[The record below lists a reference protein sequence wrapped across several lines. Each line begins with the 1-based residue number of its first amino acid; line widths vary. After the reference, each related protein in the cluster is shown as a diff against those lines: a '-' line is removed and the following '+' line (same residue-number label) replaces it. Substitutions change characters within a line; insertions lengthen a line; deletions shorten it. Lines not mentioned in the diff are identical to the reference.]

1 MTNHMAE
8 VAQMLGVELEE
19 VFKVTDDDSGK
30 YHNYYKFT
38 EKKGIE
44 VSEDNVKWEADTAGT
59 LVLKWLLIG
68 VYQNYYRF
76 SENNCFETSYDGVE
90 WGTATVIVLR
100 GILIGVARII
110 KLPWKP
116 QKCAPYYIP
125 CIVAQSEHMYSMF
138 YWNDDNYDKEYY
150 RMGLVRKTPE
160 EAVALTKKM
169 LEAINEQ

>member
-8 VAQMLGVELEE
+8 VAQMLGVEPEE

-44 VSEDNVKWEADTAGT
+44 VSEDNVKWETDTAGT

-68 VYQNYYRF
+68 V
-76 SENNCFETSYDGVE
+76 
-90 WGTATVIVLR
+90 
-100 GILIGVARII
+100 ARII

-116 QKCAPYYIP
+116 SRHDTYYMPSVTSIDKY
-125 CIVAQSEHMYSMF
+125 IKLFWTGSK
-138 YWNDDNYDKEYY
+138 NDEDSYQQ
-150 RMGLVRKTPE
+150 GLVLRTKK
-160 EAVALTKKM
+160 EAVELAEEMLDVARKKFAGGTKQ
-169 LEAINEQ
+169 EENNG

>member
-44 VSEDNVKWEADTAGT
+44 VSDDNVKWEADTAGT

-68 VYQNYYRF
+68 V
-76 SENNCFETSYDGVE
+76 
-90 WGTATVIVLR
+90 
-100 GILIGVARII
+100 ARII
-110 KLPWKP
+110 KLPWRP
-116 QKCAPYYIP
+116 SRGDVYYMPSVTSIGKY
-125 CIVAQSEHMYSMF
+125 IKLFWTGSR
-138 YWNDDNYDKEYY
+138 NDEGSYQQ
-150 RMGLVRKTPE
+150 GLVLRTKK
-160 EAVALTKKM
+160 EAVELAEEMLDVARKKFAM
-169 LEAINEQ
+169 ANERVKNE

>member
-68 VYQNYYRF
+68 V
-76 SENNCFETSYDGVE
+76 
-90 WGTATVIVLR
+90 
-100 GILIGVARII
+100 ARII

-116 QKCAPYYIP
+116 QKGETYYMPSVTSIGKY
-125 CIVAQSEHMYSMF
+125 IKLFWTGSK
-138 YWNDDNYDKEYY
+138 NDEDSYQQ
-150 RMGLVRKTPE
+150 GLVLRTEK
-160 EAVALTKKM
+160 EAVELAEEMLDVARKKFAM
-169 LEAINEQ
+169 AKEARDND

>member
-44 VSEDNVKWEADTAGT
+44 VSEDNVKWEADTAEV
-59 LVLKWLLIG
+59 LVLKWL
-68 VYQNYYRF
+68 
-76 SENNCFETSYDGVE
+76 
-90 WGTATVIVLR
+90 
-100 GILIGVARII
+100 LIGVARII

-116 QKCAPYYIP
+116 QRGETYYIP

-150 RMGLVRKTPE
+150 RMGLVCKTPE
-160 EAVALTKKM
+160 EAVARTKKM
-169 LEAINEQ
+169 LTVAKEGKNNG

>member
-68 VYQNYYRF
+68 V
-76 SENNCFETSYDGVE
+76 
-90 WGTATVIVLR
+90 
-100 GILIGVARII
+100 ARII
-110 KLPWKP
+110 RLPWRP
-116 QKCAPYYIP
+116 SRGDVYYMPSVTSIGKY
-125 CIVAQSEHMYSMF
+125 IKLFWTGSR
-138 YWNDDNYDKEYY
+138 NDEGSYQQ
-150 RMGLVRKTPE
+150 GLVLRTKK
-160 EAVALTKKM
+160 EAVELAEEMLDVARKKFAM
-169 LEAINEQ
+169 AKEARDND

>member
-44 VSEDNVKWEADTAGT
+44 VSDDNVKWEADTAGT

-68 VYQNYYRF
+68 V
-76 SENNCFETSYDGVE
+76 
-90 WGTATVIVLR
+90 
-100 GILIGVARII
+100 ARII

-116 QKCAPYYIP
+116 RKGEKYYTPYIST
-125 CIVAQSEHMYSMF
+125 QQEGMYVTY
-138 YWNDDNYDKEYY
+138 YWNNDDIDIEHY
-150 RMGLVRKTPE
+150 RMGIVCKNPE
-160 EAVALTKKM
+160 EAIAMTNRM
-169 LEAINEQ
+169 LAIAKDNNE

>member
-68 VYQNYYRF
+68 V
-76 SENNCFETSYDGVE
+76 
-90 WGTATVIVLR
+90 
-100 GILIGVARII
+100 ARII
-110 KLPWKP
+110 KLPWRP
-116 QKCAPYYIP
+116 SRGDVYYMPSVTSIGKY
-125 CIVAQSEHMYSMF
+125 IKLFWTGSR
-138 YWNDDNYDKEYY
+138 NDEISYQQ
-150 RMGLVRKTPE
+150 GLVLRTKK
-160 EAVALTKKM
+160 EAVELAEEMLDVARKKFAM
-169 LEAINEQ
+169 ANERVKNE

>member
-44 VSEDNVKWEADTAGT
+44 VSDDNVKWEADTAGT

-68 VYQNYYRF
+68 V
-76 SENNCFETSYDGVE
+76 
-90 WGTATVIVLR
+90 
-100 GILIGVARII
+100 ARII
-110 KLPWKP
+110 KLPWRP
-116 QKCAPYYIP
+116 SRGDLYYMPSVTSIGKY
-125 CIVAQSEHMYSMF
+125 IKLFWTGSR
-138 YWNDDNYDKEYY
+138 NDEGSYQQ
-150 RMGLVRKTPE
+150 GLVLRTKK
-160 EAVALTKKM
+160 EAVELAEEMLDVARKKFAM
-169 LEAINEQ
+169 AKEARDND

>member
-44 VSEDNVKWEADTAGT
+44 VSDDNVKWEADTAGT

-68 VYQNYYRF
+68 V
-76 SENNCFETSYDGVE
+76 
-90 WGTATVIVLR
+90 
-100 GILIGVARII
+100 ARII
-110 KLPWKP
+110 KLPWRP
-116 QKCAPYYIP
+116 SRGDVYYMPSVTSIGKY
-125 CIVAQSEHMYSMF
+125 IKLFWTGSR
-138 YWNDDNYDKEYY
+138 NDESSYQQ
-150 RMGLVRKTPE
+150 GLVLRTKK
-160 EAVALTKKM
+160 EAVELAEEMLDVARKKFAM
-169 LEAINEQ
+169 AKEARDND

>member
-68 VYQNYYRF
+68 V
-76 SENNCFETSYDGVE
+76 
-90 WGTATVIVLR
+90 
-100 GILIGVARII
+100 ARII
-110 KLPWKP
+110 KLPWRP
-116 QKCAPYYIP
+116 SRGDVYYMPSVTSIGKY
-125 CIVAQSEHMYSMF
+125 IKLFWTGSR
-138 YWNDDNYDKEYY
+138 NDEGSYQQ
-150 RMGLVRKTPE
+150 GLVLR
-160 EAVALTKKM
+160 TKK
-169 LEAINEQ
+169 EAIELAEEMLDVARKKFAMAKEVTT

>member
-44 VSEDNVKWEADTAGT
+44 VSDDNVKWEADTAGT

-68 VYQNYYRF
+68 V
-76 SENNCFETSYDGVE
+76 
-90 WGTATVIVLR
+90 
-100 GILIGVARII
+100 ARII
-110 KLPWKP
+110 KLPWRP
-116 QKCAPYYIP
+116 SRGDVYYMPSVTSIGKY
-125 CIVAQSEHMYSMF
+125 IKLFWTGSK
-138 YWNDDNYDKEYY
+138 NDEISYQQ
-150 RMGLVRKTPE
+150 GLVLRTKK
-160 EAVALTKKM
+160 EAVELAEEMLDVARKKFAM
-169 LEAINEQ
+169 AKEARDND

>member
-68 VYQNYYRF
+68 V
-76 SENNCFETSYDGVE
+76 
-90 WGTATVIVLR
+90 
-100 GILIGVARII
+100 ARII
-110 KLPWKP
+110 KLPWRP
-116 QKCAPYYIP
+116 SRGDVYYMPSVTSIGKY
-125 CIVAQSEHMYSMF
+125 IKLFWTGSR
-138 YWNDDNYDKEYY
+138 NDEGSYQQ
-150 RMGLVRKTPE
+150 GLVFRTEK
-160 EAVALTKKM
+160 EAVELAEEMLDVARKKFAM
-169 LEAINEQ
+169 AKEARDND

>member
-44 VSEDNVKWEADTAGT
+44 VSEDNVKWEAETAGT

-68 VYQNYYRF
+68 V
-76 SENNCFETSYDGVE
+76 
-90 WGTATVIVLR
+90 
-100 GILIGVARII
+100 ARII
-110 KLPWKP
+110 KLPWRP
-116 QKCAPYYIP
+116 SRGDVYYMPSVTSIGKY
-125 CIVAQSEHMYSMF
+125 IKLFWTGSR
-138 YWNDDNYDKEYY
+138 NDEGSYQQ
-150 RMGLVRKTPE
+150 GLVLRTKK
-160 EAVALTKKM
+160 EAVELAEEMLDVARKKFAM
-169 LEAINEQ
+169 ANERVKNE

>member
-68 VYQNYYRF
+68 V
-76 SENNCFETSYDGVE
+76 
-90 WGTATVIVLR
+90 
-100 GILIGVARII
+100 ARII
-110 KLPWKP
+110 KLPWRP
-116 QKCAPYYIP
+116 SRGDVYYTPSITS
-125 CIVAQSEHMYSMF
+125 IGKYIKL
-138 YWNDDNYDKEYY
+138 YWTGSKNDECSYQQ
-150 RMGLVRKTPE
+150 GLVLRTKK
-160 EAVALTKKM
+160 EAVELAEEMLDVARKKFAM
-169 LEAINEQ
+169 ANERVKNE

>member
-1 MTNHMAE
+1 MTNHMEE
-8 VAQMLGVELEE
+8 VAKMFGVELRET
-19 VFKVTDDDSGK
+19 FKIADDIFGK
-30 YHNYYKFT
+30 HPK
-38 EKKGIE
+38 
-44 VSEDNVKWEADTAGT
+44 
-59 LVLKWLLIG
+59 
-68 VYQNYYRF
+68 YYRF
-76 SENNCFETSYDGVE
+76 AENVCLEASKDGVNWE
-90 WGTATVIVLR
+90 TADVGVLED
-100 GILIGVARII
+100 ILIGDVRII

>member
-1 MTNHMAE
+1 MTDHMAE

-68 VYQNYYRF
+68 V
-76 SENNCFETSYDGVE
+76 
-90 WGTATVIVLR
+90 
-100 GILIGVARII
+100 ARII
-110 KLPWKP
+110 KLPWRP
-116 QKCAPYYIP
+116 SRGDVYYMPSVTSIGKY
-125 CIVAQSEHMYSMF
+125 IKLFWTGSR
-138 YWNDDNYDKEYY
+138 NDEGSYQQ
-150 RMGLVRKTPE
+150 GLVLRTKK
-160 EAVALTKKM
+160 EAVELAEEMLDVARKKFAM
-169 LEAINEQ
+169 AKEARDNG